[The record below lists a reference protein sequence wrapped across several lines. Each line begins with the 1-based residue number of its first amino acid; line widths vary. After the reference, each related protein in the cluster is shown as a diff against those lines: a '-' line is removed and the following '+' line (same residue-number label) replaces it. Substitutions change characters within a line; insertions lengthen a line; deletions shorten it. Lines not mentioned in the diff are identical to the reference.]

1 MNVAATS
8 ANVTPLPVPAH
19 VKPER
24 ILRRDEVEILTG
36 LSRSTI
42 YRHIHAGKF
51 PPPIELGSNAVGW
64 RESSLKTWL
73 LTRPVRSSFRSL

>member
-1 MNVAATS
+1 MNASVMSAT
-8 ANVTPLPVPAH
+8 VTPLPLPAGT
-19 VKPER
+19 KPER

-51 PPPIELGSNAVGW
+51 PAPLELGSNAVGW
-64 RESSLKTWL
+64 KESVISRWCA
-73 LTRPVRSSFRSL
+73 TRPVRPAFR